1 MKKTYISPSFVMV
14 QLNPC
19 AVIAVSSLGLDGS
32 DGNKIN
38 SSGEILV
45 NEHKGVS
52 DVNVWDS
59 EW

>member
-1 MKKTYISPSFVMV
+1 MMV

-19 AVIAVSSLGLDGS
+19 AVIAVSLGMD
-32 DGNKIN
+32 N
-38 SSGEILV
+38 SVDNTITDSGEILV

-52 DVNVWDS
+52 DVNVWDN

>member
-1 MKKTYISPSFVMV
+1 MVKKTYISPSFVMV

-19 AVIAVSSLGLDGS
+19 AVIAVSLGMD
-32 DGNKIN
+32 N
-38 SSGEILV
+38 SVDNTITDSGEILV

-52 DVNVWDS
+52 DVNVWDN

>member
-1 MKKTYISPSFVMV
+1 MVKKTYISPSFMMV

-19 AVIAVSSLGLDGS
+19 AVIAVSLGMD
-32 DGNKIN
+32 N
-38 SSGEILV
+38 SVDNTITDSGDILV
-45 NEHKGVS
+45 KESTVS